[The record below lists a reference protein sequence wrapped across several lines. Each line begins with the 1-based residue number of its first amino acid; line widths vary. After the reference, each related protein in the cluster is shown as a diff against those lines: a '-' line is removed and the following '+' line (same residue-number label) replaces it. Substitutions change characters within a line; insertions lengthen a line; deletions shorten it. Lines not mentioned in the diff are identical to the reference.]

1 MEVSITLQC
10 PCRPG
15 FVYKNEASMKMHQ
28 KTKLHKTWE
37 TSQEVKDVRVQWKF
51 FENEIERLKR
61 RLAHKEEVEV
71 VLLNKIQML
80 ETQIGQL
87 HKQLEGVYVY

>member
-1 MEVSITLQC
+1 MEISVTCQC

-15 FVYKNEASMKMHQ
+15 FIYKNEANLKLHQ
-28 KTKLHKTWE
+28 KTKTHKAWE
-37 TSQEVKDVRVQWKF
+37 TSQEVKDVRVQSKF

-71 VLLNKIQML
+71 VLLNKIQTL
-80 ETQIGQL
+80 ETQVEQL

>member
-1 MEVSITLQC
+1 MEISVTCQC

-15 FVYKNEASMKMHQ
+15 FIYKNEASVLAHKR
-28 KTKLHKTWE
+28 TKLHKAWE
-37 TSQEVKDVRVQWKF
+37 TSQEVKDVRVQSKF

-71 VLLNKIQML
+71 VLLNKIQTL
-80 ETQIGQL
+80 ETQVEQL

>member
-1 MEVSITLQC
+1 
-10 PCRPG
+10 
-15 FVYKNEASMKMHQ
+15 MKMHQ

-37 TSQEVKDVRVQWKF
+37 TSQEVKDVRVQSKF

-87 HKQLEGVYVY
+87 HKHLEGVYVY

>member
-1 MEVSITLQC
+1 VLAHK
-10 PCRPG
+10 R
-15 FVYKNEASMKMHQ
+15 
-28 KTKLHKTWE
+28 TKLHKAWE
-37 TSQEVKDVRVQWKF
+37 TSQEVKDVRVQSKF

-71 VLLNKIQML
+71 VLLNKIQTL
-80 ETQIGQL
+80 ETQVEQL

>member
-1 MEVSITLQC
+1 MEISVTCQC

-15 FVYKNEASMKMHQ
+15 FVYKNVLAHKR
-28 KTKLHKTWE
+28 TKLHKAWE
-37 TSQEVKDVRVQWKF
+37 TSQEVKDVRVQSKS

-71 VLLNKIQML
+71 VLLNKIQTL
-80 ETQIGQL
+80 ETQIGLL